1 MEGGAEGDTNV
12 KQTESIAGEAN
23 ERIAAPVARAGARI
37 DHRDTLLGGTYVLGL
52 SGLARVVADTRAR
65 AENVVLYAGDARWVH
80 GLDGRP
86 IAIGARLTYAD
97 AVGIAGEIGSRSFRY
112 GGGDAVL
119 VLGGGDDRHLTL
131 AIGERALTYKPP
143 PTFTWHGP
151 VVNAR
156 LDLGLWQSQ
165 GKTRS
170 LDLATTLGF
179 EARTYDR
186 MALRDDCP
194 SDAPPAQECSALTTL
209 IRRDRF
215 QRAGLE
221 LDWTSSVVVT
231 VGYQLTAIDSNS
243 YGQSLFRHRMTASAT
258 TELFDKLFATVSAT
272 LQIDQYPDGVL
283 VEKAA
288 LQEVTT
294 IEDENRSSLQIRL
307 ARELTATWSLE
318 ARGAVWREFG
328 NAETAAFRRELFYTG
343 VIYAR

>member
-1 MEGGAEGDTNV
+1 
-12 KQTESIAGEAN
+12 
-23 ERIAAPVARAGARI
+23 
-37 DHRDTLLGGTYVLGL
+37 
-52 SGLARVVADTRAR
+52 
-65 AENVVLYAGDARWVH
+65 
-80 GLDGRP
+80 
-86 IAIGARLTYAD
+86 
-97 AVGIAGEIGSRSFRY
+97 
-112 GGGDAVL
+112 
-119 VLGGGDDRHLTL
+119 
-131 AIGERALTYKPP
+131 
-143 PTFTWHGP
+143 
-151 VVNAR
+151 
-156 LDLGLWQSQ
+156 
-165 GKTRS
+165 
-170 LDLATTLGF
+170 
-179 EARTYDR
+179 

-194 SDAPPAQECSALTTL
+194 SDTPPAQECSAQTTL
-209 IRRDRF
+209 VRRDRF

-283 VEKAA
+283 VEKEA

-318 ARGAVWREFG
+318 ARGAVWRELG
-328 NAETAAFRRELFYTG
+328 NAGTTAFRRELVYTG